1 MKEQVKIPKP
11 YIELLDQIFEMERK
25 AEAIQE
31 ANSINRNINKM
42 KEIFQNI
49 FSTATENESG
59 LTYHNPIGEPYND
72 TRTDLEASIAGD
84 SAENLIVTEVIKP
97 IIRYRRG
104 GSNLIARKG
113 VVVVETKKSHHNKN
127 NF

>member
-1 MKEQVKIPKP
+1 MMKEQVKIPKL
-11 YIELLDQIFEMERK
+11 YIDLLDQIFELERK

-31 ANSINRNINKM
+31 ANSMNRNINKM
-42 KEIFQNI
+42 KEIFENI
-49 FSTATENESG
+49 FSTATETEVG
-59 LTYHNPIGEPYND
+59 LSYYNPIGELYND

-84 SAENLIVTEVIKP
+84 SSENLVVIEVIKP

-113 VVVVETKKSHHNKN
+113 VVVVQTKEIPS
-127 NF
+127 

>member
-11 YIELLDQIFEMERK
+11 YIDLLDQIFEVERK

-31 ANSINRNINKM
+31 ANSVSRNINKM
-42 KEIFQNI
+42 KEIFENI
-49 FSTATENESG
+49 FSTATELEAG

-84 SAENLIVTEVIKP
+84 SAENLFITEVIKP

-104 GSNLIARKG
+104 GTNLIARKG
-113 VVVVETKKSHHNKN
+113 VVVVETKKITS
-127 NF
+127 

>member
-11 YIELLDQIFEMERK
+11 YVDLLDQIFEVERK
-25 AEAIQE
+25 AEAIHE

-42 KEIFQNI
+42 KEVFENI
-49 FSTATENESG
+49 FSTATEAEAG

-84 SAENLIVTEVIKP
+84 SAENLFVTEVIKP

-104 GSNLIARKG
+104 GTALIARKG
-113 VVVVETKKSHHNKN
+113 VVVVESKKVNS
-127 NF
+127 